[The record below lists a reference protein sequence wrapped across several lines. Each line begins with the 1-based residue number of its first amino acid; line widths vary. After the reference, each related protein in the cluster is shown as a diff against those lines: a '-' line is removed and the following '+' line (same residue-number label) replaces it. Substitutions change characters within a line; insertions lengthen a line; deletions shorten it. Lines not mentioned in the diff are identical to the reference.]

1 MKLDY
6 TFEEILQNMLERASE
21 GVDKREG
28 SVIYDAFA
36 PSAVELKY
44 VYDAIRY
51 LLLQEFAMTSERE
64 YLILKTKEVGL
75 EVFPAKKAVIKA
87 EFKNSD
93 NEYIEIEINQRFS
106 IEGLNYKV
114 IGRIEKGIYKLEC
127 EDVGEKS
134 NPIVPSDMIP
144 IDYITGLGSAKAIEI
159 INRGEDEESTEH
171 LRQRYFIK
179 VREPATSG
187 NIYHYRRWVMEVPNV
202 GGVKVFPLWN
212 GNGTVKLAIVN
223 SKMEVADTALINE
236 VQKYID
242 SVRPI
247 GATVSVVSA
256 KNKDITI
263 TAKISIIPGASIT
276 EITNNFKEKVKDFFK
291 ENAFKVN
298 YVSIAKV
305 GNILLDIPNVL
316 DYKELKLNNSFAN
329 TVLTDEE
336 IALLSDVNLEVV

>member
-1 MKLDY
+1 MYEQYRADFL
-6 TFEEILQNMLERASE
+6 LERMLSR
-21 GVDKREG
+21 VDDNTDKREG
-28 SVIYDAFA
+28 GIIYDALAPASVEADILYQELDFVLKNIFA
-36 PSAVELKY
+36 VTAGRFGLVRIANSFGIDVFHATC
-44 VYDAIRY
+44 AIVKG
-51 LLLQEFAMTSERE
+51 EFD
-64 YLILKTKEVGL
+64 IDVGIDSK
-75 EVFPAKKAVIKA
+75 FTT
-87 EFKNSD
+87 
-93 NEYIEIEINQRFS
+93 
-106 IEGLNYKV
+106 EGLIFTVRKF
-114 IGRIEKGIYKLEC
+114 IEKINNKYYFELVC
-127 EDVGEKS
+127 EDVGEVGNIPHTKLLPCELIE
-134 NPIVPSDMIP
+134 NLEHAYIVGI
-144 IDYITGLGSAKAIEI
+144 ITPGIE
-159 INRGEDEESTEH
+159 EEETEH
-171 LRQRYFIK
+171 LRKRYLQR

-223 SKMEVADTALINE
+223 SKMEVADAALINE
-236 VQKYID
+236 VKKHIE

-263 TAKISIIPGASIT
+263 TAKISIIQGASIT

-316 DYKELKLNNSFAN
+316 DYKDLKLNNSFAN

-336 IALLSDVNLEVV
+336 IALLSDVKLEVV